1 MFVDI
6 TIERIIHPH
15 ILSCTPDTPLS
26 EAVKCMV
33 DAHFS
38 SILVVDDGEAI
49 GIWTE
54 QDALAL
60 DFSDPTFFSA
70 PISRVMSSPVKTLYY
85 KSTIG
90 EATLRFREEGM
101 RHFLVVDEAGSHKGI
116 VTQSDIVL
124 NQGIEYFISLREV
137 KSVLKKRHLF
147 VPGETPLHEAVKVMR
162 NNRIDALIVEAET
175 GSYGILTERDVVRLI
190 GTDRAL
196 LTVGK
201 LVNFPLVSVP
211 YNSSL
216 FHARKLFTEHRVR
229 HLGVTAEDGKLIG
242 LITFSDIL
250 ANIEHDYVHSLQEAL
265 RERDQ
270 SLAISNQNLR
280 LAEKVFENTFEGIMI
295 TSPNNT
301 IESVN
306 PAFTFITGFQSR
318 EVIGK
323 TPEILASGR
332 HGPPFYQAMWDE
344 MKEKGHWQGEIWN
357 RRKNGEIY
365 PEWLTINEIKDSV
378 GKVTNYVAIFS
389 DITER
394 KAAESH
400 VRHLA
405 HHDALTDLPNRILF
419 VERLDHAIAHAHR
432 AGQQVA
438 VMFLDLDRFK
448 LINDTLGHSVGDRL
462 LQAIGQRLAA
472 CMREDDTVARM
483 GGDEFTIL
491 IENVP
496 DPRNLPSLAQKII
509 DELCLPVFLD
519 GHEIVVTTSIG
530 ISIYPDDS
538 DQPDALIKHADA
550 AMYLA
555 KEKGRNNFQFFTS
568 EMNVHALERM
578 TMEARLR
585 KALERHEFAVHYQPQ
600 VDIGTHRIAGMEAL
614 LRWNQPDVGSIPPA
628 HFIPVAEETGLIV
641 PIGEWVLLE
650 ACSQNKAWQDEGL
663 PPLRVSVNMS
673 GRQFRQK
680 NLVEVIG
687 KILEE
692 TGLKAEY
699 LELEITESIAMVNAE
714 ETITKLHA
722 LKAMG
727 IRISMDDFGTG
738 HSSLSYLKQ
747 FPIDT
752 LKIDKSF
759 VQDLAPNS
767 TDNTIAT
774 AIATMA
780 HGLKLKVITEGVETE
795 EQLTYLKGMHRDQV
809 QGFYFSQP
817 LPPDKFAALL
827 RGGLPLGEMA
837 PDAEESKP

>member
-1 MFVDI
+1 MFVDV

-15 ILSCTPDTPLS
+15 ILSCTPVTPLS
-26 EAVKCMV
+26 QAVQHMV
-33 DAHFS
+33 DAHCS
-38 SILVVDDGEAI
+38 SILVIEEGEAI

-85 KSTIG
+85 QTTIG
-90 EATLRFREEGM
+90 EATLRFREEGV
-101 RHFLVVDEAGSHKGI
+101 RHFLVVDDQGSHKGI

-147 VPGETPLHEAVKVMR
+147 IPGETPLNEAVKVMR
-162 NNRIDALIVEAET
+162 STRVDALIVEAEN
-175 GSYGILTERDVVRLI
+175 GSYGILTERDVLRLI
-190 GTDRAL
+190 GTSRAL
-196 LTVGK
+196 LAVGQ
-201 LVNFPLVSVP
+201 LANFPLVSVP

-216 FHARKLFTEHRVR
+216 FHARKLFTENRVR
-229 HLGVTAEDGKLIG
+229 HLGVTSEDGKLIG
-242 LITFSDIL
+242 LVTFSDIL
-250 ANIEHDYVHSLQEAL
+250 ENIEYDYVHSLQEAL
-265 RERDQ
+265 REREQ

-280 LAEKVFENTFEGIMI
+280 LAEKVFEHTFEGIMI
-295 TSPNNT
+295 TSPQNI

-306 PAFTFITGFQSR
+306 PAFTFITGFQAR
-318 EVIGK
+318 EVIGQ
-323 TPEILASGR
+323 TPEILSSGR
-332 HGPPFYQAMWDE
+332 HGTPFYQAMWNE

-365 PEWLTINEIKDSV
+365 PEWLTINEIRDSA
-378 GKVTNYVAIFS
+378 GKITNYVAIFS

-419 VERLDHAIAHAHR
+419 VERLNHAIVHAHR
-432 AGQQVA
+432 SGQQVA

-462 LQAIGQRLAA
+462 LQAIGQRLIA

-496 DPRNLPSLAQKII
+496 DTGNLSSLAQKII
-509 DELCLPVFLD
+509 TELSQPIILD

-530 ISIYPDDS
+530 ICVYPDDS
-538 DQPDALIKHADA
+538 EQADALIKHADA

-555 KEKGRNNFQFFTS
+555 KEKGRNNFQFFTA
-568 EMNVHALERM
+568 EMNAHAFERM
-578 TMEARLR
+578 TMETRLR
-585 KALERHEFAVHYQPQ
+585 KALERQEFALHYQPQ
-600 VDIGTHRIAGMEAL
+600 VDIGTHQIAGMEAL
-614 LRWNQPDVGSIPPA
+614 LRWNQPAAGLIPPA
-628 HFIPVAEETGLIV
+628 QFIPVAEDTGLIV

-650 ACSQNKAWQDEGL
+650 ACTQNKAWQDEGL
-663 PPLRVSVNMS
+663 PPMRVSVNMS
-673 GRQFRQK
+673 GRQFRQN

-687 KILEE
+687 NILEK

-699 LELEITESIAMVNAE
+699 LELEITESIAMVNAD
-714 ETITKLHA
+714 ETVTKLHA

-759 VQDLAPNS
+759 VQDLTPNS
-767 TDNTIAT
+767 TDSTIAT
-774 AIATMA
+774 AIAAMA

-809 QGFYFSQP
+809 QGYYFSQP
-817 LPPDKFAALL
+817 LPPDQFAALL
-827 RGGLPLGEMA
+827 RGGLPLGDMA
-837 PDAEESKP
+837 PDAGKT